1 MASKIVL
8 KMIFVKNHEVIYI
21 NISDFTCLPPFD
33 GGRPSSKVIVE
44 SKNVAS
50 ESYWICFGN

>member
-21 NISDFTCLPPFD
+21 NISDFTCLPPSD
-33 GGRPSSKVIVE
+33 GGCPPSKAIVE
-44 SKNVAS
+44 SKNVAN
-50 ESYWICFGN
+50 ESY